1 MAMKLQTE
9 KNTGLKSLADLKVI
23 KRDGTETPFYAYKL
37 NLIFK
42 SLDADWATQQSVCQA
57 LSQAFKDQASATT
70 VEIAETFVDGLR
82 QAGHD
87 DLATRYIEYRKQDEE
102 AFAEATNPVNKCQ
115 QGFARL

>member
-1 MAMKLQTE
+1 MKLQTE

-42 SLDADWATQQSVCQA
+42 SLDAEWAKQQSVCQA

-70 VEIAETFVDGLR
+70 VEIAEGAVAHYETDRNFMKEFVNFLW
-82 QAGHD
+82 
-87 DLATRYIEYRKQDEE
+87 K
-102 AFAEATNPVNKCQ
+102 P
-115 QGFARL
+115 ARPSK

>member
-1 MAMKLQTE
+1 MKLQTE

-70 VEIAETFVDGLR
+70 VEIAETFVDGTTIWQR
-82 QAGHD
+82 
-87 DLATRYIEYRKQDEE
+87 ATLNTANRMKKPLPRPLI
-102 AFAEATNPVNKCQ
+102 P
-115 QGFARL
+115 